1 MLNMLQLETFATV
14 VEHRHFTRAAAALN
28 ISRGA
33 VSRRVKAL
41 EESLGTLLLRA
52 LSH

>member
-1 MLNMLQLETFATV
+1 MVLKEVTMLNMLQLETFAAV

-33 VSRRVKAL
+33 ASRRVKIL
-41 EESLGTLLLRA
+41 EESLAGC
-52 LSH
+52 